1 MALNKA
7 QTLSEAVQRIFA
19 YEAAALG
26 PARDAESARALI
38 GRTHQRLFAQL
49 SPVIGPAGFD
59 AIFGRTVKGM
69 FSTFPILIVPT
80 NDVTNYEL
88 HHLLSSLHDRSPE
101 AVLEIGAGLHTLFC
115 IQLATFIGEA
125 LVFRLLRNE
134 WPAALTDDTP
144 EGKV

>member
-38 GRTHQRLFAQL
+38 GRIHQHLFVQL
-49 SPVIGPAGFD
+49 APVIGPAGFD

-69 FSTFPILIVPT
+69 FSTFPVLVVPT
-80 NDVTNYEL
+80 NDVTHYEL
-88 HHLLSSLHDRSPE
+88 HHLITALHGRSAE
-101 AVLEIGAGLHTLFC
+101 SVLEIGAGLHTLFC

-134 WPAALTDDTP
+134 WPAALEDDTP
-144 EGKV
+144 TGKV